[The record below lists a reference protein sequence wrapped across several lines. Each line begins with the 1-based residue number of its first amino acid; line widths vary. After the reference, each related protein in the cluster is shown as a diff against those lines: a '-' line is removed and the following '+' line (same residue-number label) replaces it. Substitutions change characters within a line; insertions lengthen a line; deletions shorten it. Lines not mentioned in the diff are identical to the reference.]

1 MTKKEL
7 IEKLQTVVHS
17 KQISDHDNSE
27 PSNLMEA
34 PKSLKEILEEE
45 SRARLY
51 RTIEKDT
58 NHAAKK
64 DLQDSGYVFDEDVWS
79 AYFNST
85 EPHKERVDIWS
96 SASSDA
102 ETVTYDNGASESKT
116 ELRFDLIPAD
126 EIATIAKVLGQG
138 AAKYGDDNWKGLPTW
153 THLNHALQHI
163 FAYLANDKS
172 DDHLSHAA
180 TRLIFAMWSD
190 KKDK

>member
-27 PSNLMEA
+27 PSNLMET
-34 PKSLKEILEEE
+34 PKSLKEKLDEIDENWKAKHY
-45 SRARLY
+45 SSF
-51 RTIEKDT
+51 EKD
-58 NHAAKK
+58 AK
-64 DLQDSGYVFDEDVWS
+64 DSGYVFDEDVWD
-79 AYFNST
+79 AYFNRT
-85 EPHKERVDIWS
+85 EPQKERVDIWS
-96 SASSDA
+96 SATPNA

-138 AAKYGDDNWKGLPTW
+138 AIKYGDDNWKGLPTW